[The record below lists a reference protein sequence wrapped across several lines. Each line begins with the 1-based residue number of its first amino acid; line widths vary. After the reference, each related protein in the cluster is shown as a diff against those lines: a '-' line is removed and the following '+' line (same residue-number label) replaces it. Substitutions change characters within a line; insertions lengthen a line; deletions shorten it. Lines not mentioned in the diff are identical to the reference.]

1 MRLFPALLL
10 AGICLVSC
18 TKKDA
23 TPTIDFGPNGG
34 ITRRNATSHIQGDPD
49 PTDWTVDGN
58 WNQQEQDLFK
68 NLGLILNAT
77 PAPASTPIVFAWPN
91 PVEAGKFVFRLETL
105 KTEVMLSYVMVNAKY
120 QVVIPLQT
128 TSTASRFWG
137 FSFDV
142 SSNDFKKGQ
151 LYRLY
156 YVMHDG
162 KALFNKGHGD
172 IKIGL

>member
-1 MRLFPALLL
+1 MKLIPTLLL
-10 AGICLVSC
+10 VGICLTACS
-18 TKKDA
+18 KKDA

-34 ITRRNATSHIQGDPD
+34 IIRRNATSHIQGDPD

-68 NLGLILNAT
+68 DLGLNLNAA

-91 PVEAGKFVFRLETL
+91 PIEAGKLTFRLETQ
-105 KTEVMLSYVMVNAKY
+105 KTEVTLSYVMVDAKY

-128 TSTASRFWG
+128 TSTADRFWG

-142 SSNDFKKGQ
+142 SGNAFQKGHF
-151 LYRLY
+151 YRLY
-156 YVMHDG
+156 YVMHNG
-162 KALFNKGHGD
+162 KALYNKGHGD